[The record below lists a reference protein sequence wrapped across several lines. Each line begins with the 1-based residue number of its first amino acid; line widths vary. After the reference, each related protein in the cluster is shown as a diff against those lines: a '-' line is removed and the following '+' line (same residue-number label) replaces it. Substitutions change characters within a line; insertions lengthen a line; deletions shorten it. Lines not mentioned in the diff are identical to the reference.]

1 MTQFRL
7 KKIAVMLAAIT
18 SISAISISA
27 SAMTEV
33 YDEAGENIWYIYTKE
48 DLKDGIVPGM
58 MSTFATFPM
67 TSTQPTYDDARNL
80 ASSDI
85 SQSFS
90 LNARNIKYSKSWYGS
105 GSNFGVFFNDFSSKA
120 TNFTMSIYEVDEND
134 DLYLVSTGKYN
145 AADVIGFGYPNLSR
159 NGRYCLK
166 ITNNTASTV
175 TGSPI
180 ITNNIN
186 KFFN

>member
-1 MTQFRL
+1 MKKF
-7 KKIAVMLAAIT
+7 KKIIALGLATMAAVSSM
-18 SISAISISA
+18 SMSA
-27 SAMTEV
+27 SAMTEI
-33 YDEAGENIWYIYTKE
+33 YDEAGENIWYVYTKE

-105 GSNFGVFFNDFSSKA
+105 GSNFGVFFNDFSSNA
-120 TNFTMSIYEVDEND
+120 TNFTVSIYEVDADD

-145 AADVIGFGYPNLSR
+145 AADVIGFGYPNLSKS
-159 NGRYCLK
+159 GRYCLK

-180 ITNNIN
+180 ITNNIK